1 MRVFTKEELWQLRNE
16 IVLNSLY
23 LKDYSN
29 LFEIPEDVCYNFFEG
44 YVEELCLQAED
55 EGFKWEDII
64 DVFNKYDTPENLYYY
79 YSCCENAFD
88 YL

>member
-1 MRVFTKEELWQLRNE
+1 MRVFTQVELWQLRNE

-29 LFEIPEDVCYNFFEG
+29 SFEIPEDVCYNFFEG

-55 EGFKWEDII
+55 EGFKYEDII
-64 DVFNKYDTPENLYYY
+64 DVFNKYDTPENLHYYY
-79 YSCCENAFD
+79 ATCENAFD

>member
-29 LFEIPEDVCYNFFEG
+29 LFEIPEEVCYNFFEG
-44 YVEELCLQAED
+44 YVEELCLMAKDDNFYED
-55 EGFKWEDII
+55 TIDII
-64 DVFNKYDTPENLYYY
+64 NFYDTPENLYRYY
-79 YSCCENAFD
+79 ASCENAFD